1 MSKVTHDLAST
12 NLPELMSS
20 MFSLICF
27 KQVSF
32 EFYSMEDRYCLYPA
46 SILPAPREF
55 SVHWPFPIFSIKV
68 SLICLRI
75 FLNFSGNCLT
85 STEKPGGIQSIG
97 SQRVWNNWSDLARP
111 PQVQPES
118 AGVLTLRVTLSQWDM
133 GEGRYMAQAPST
145 LVRKTVR
152 WDPYSPSQRLH
163 PRRNKSLLSIAAA
176 HSTRRV
182 FLIFLSPCPL
192 SPFSLW
198 CFLR

>member
-12 NLPELMSS
+12 NLPELISS
-20 MFSLICF
+20 LYSLICF

-85 STEKPGGIQSIG
+85 STEKPGGIQSIESQSLKQLKWLSTPSTGTAWKCRSVNTEGNTQPVRYGRRQIHGPG
-97 SQRVWNNWSDLARP
+97 SQ
-111 PQVQPES
+111 
-118 AGVLTLRVTLSQWDM
+118 
-133 GEGRYMAQAPST
+133 
-145 LVRKTVR
+145 
-152 WDPYSPSQRLH
+152 
-163 PRRNKSLLSIAAA
+163 
-176 HSTRRV
+176 HSR
-182 FLIFLSPCPL
+182 
-192 SPFSLW
+192 
-198 CFLR
+198 